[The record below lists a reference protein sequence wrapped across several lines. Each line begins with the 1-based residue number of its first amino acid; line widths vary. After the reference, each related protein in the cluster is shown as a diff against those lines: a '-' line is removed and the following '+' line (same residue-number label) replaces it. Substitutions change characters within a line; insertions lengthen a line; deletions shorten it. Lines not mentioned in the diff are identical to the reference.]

1 MTAPVAGD
9 GRATGSGPDTDI
21 VIVGAGGM
29 GREIVGI
36 IRAINAVTTTARWRV
51 LGFVD
56 DYPNDFNVHQVERLG
71 VPFLGGTGRLAR
83 CPPGTHLSLGVG
95 EPCLRRETH
104 GQIEHFGLP
113 AATIVHPAADIGMD
127 CSVEAG
133 LVAAGGARVT
143 TNVRLGR
150 HVHLNQNCTVGHD
163 TTLGD
168 FVSVNP
174 LAAVSG
180 YCTLADG
187 VMVGTTAAVL
197 PRLHIGEDA
206 RIGAGACVVHD
217 VPARAVAKGVP
228 ARW

>member
-1 MTAPVAGD
+1 
-9 GRATGSGPDTDI
+9 
-21 VIVGAGGM
+21 M
-29 GREIVGI
+29 GREIFGI
-36 IRAINAVTTTARWRV
+36 IRAINADVTTSARWRV

-71 VPFLGGTGRLAR
+71 VPFLGGTDRLAR

-95 EPCLRRETH
+95 EPWLRRETH

-113 AATIVHPAADIGMD
+113 AATIVHPAADIGTD

-197 PRLHIGEDA
+197 PRLQVGADA

>member
-1 MTAPVAGD
+1 MTETGS
-9 GRATGSGPDTDI
+9 ATGI
-21 VIVGAGGM
+21 VIVGSGGM
-29 GREIVGI
+29 GREIFGI
-36 IRAINAVTTTARWRV
+36 IRAINADVTAVVHWRV

-56 DYPNDFNVHQVERLG
+56 DYPTDFNVHQVGRLG
-71 VPFLGGTGRLAR
+71 VPFLGGTGWLAS
-83 CPPGTHLSLGVG
+83 CPPGTHVSLGVG
-95 EPCLRRETH
+95 EPWHRRDTH
-104 GQIEHFGLP
+104 GRIEHLGLP
-113 AATIVHPAADIGMD
+113 AATLVHPAADIGVD
-127 CSVEAG
+127 CAVDDG

-168 FVSVNP
+168 FVSINP

-180 YCTLADG
+180 YCELADG

-197 PRLHIGEDA
+197 PRLRIGQDA